1 MLNRS
6 MATTVAV
13 TTIFIFATLAPC
25 SGLRAANATDPQIWF
40 SPQSGTGAA
49 APDYMELFRADSPW
63 ASAASRVSVLG
74 VSESF
79 VMNRSDGELQLMF
92 ADLARRHIRLG
103 LAMSP
108 LESRPSAEAPQC
120 GVGVEGFSAPPQA
133 LALARK
139 VKRLGGTI
147 DYYTMD
153 EPLYFGHFYSGD
165 PKDGQTSKR
174 SGCHLSIDD
183 IAKDAAKRIRDVRS
197 VFPDVRIGDVEPL
210 MEFSDNEW
218 AGVLSQWFDAFHAA
232 TGDHLAYFVLDLTW
246 VKPWQGRMA
255 QLTSL
260 LHAKQVPLQVIY
272 DGSGV
277 APSDRVWVDQ
287 AEQRFKEFEGA
298 NGLRPEGV
306 RIQSWNKSPSRALPE
321 NDPGTLSNLVL
332 RYVKW
337 KDSQRGK

>member
-1 MLNRS
+1 
-6 MATTVAV
+6 
-13 TTIFIFATLAPC
+13 
-25 SGLRAANATDPQIWF
+25 
-40 SPQSGTGAA
+40 
-49 APDYMELFRADSPW
+49 
-63 ASAASRVSVLG
+63 
-74 VSESF
+74 
-79 VMNRSDGELQLMF
+79 MNRPDNELQLMF
-92 ADLARRHIRLG
+92 ADLARRHIKLG

-108 LESRPSAEAPQC
+108 LEGRSSAEAPQC

-165 PKDGQTSKR
+165 PTQGQAGKR
-174 SGCHLSIDD
+174 SGCHLAIND
-183 IAKDAAKRIRDVRS
+183 IAQDAANRIRDVRS
-197 VFPDVRIGDVEPL
+197 VFPEVKVGDVEPF

-218 AGVLSQWFDAFHAA
+218 ASALSQWFDAFHDA

-246 VKPWQGRMA
+246 VKPWQRRMA

-287 AEQRFKEFEGA
+287 AEQRFKQFEGA

-306 RIQSWNKSPSRALPE
+306 RVQSWNKSPSRVLPE
-321 NDPGTLSNLVL
+321 SDPGTLSNLVL
-332 RYVKW
+332 RYAKW
-337 KDSQRGK
+337 RESQRGK